1 MGRHRLDTD
10 LIPRVEPGV
19 RRRGLLEFARQWF
32 RGESVRD
39 IRAGN
44 TADSDQRSDP
54 TGGRQDSADHHAES
68 ELLDGR
74 SGGDLRSEQED
85 ILRGVEKVGEFSEV
99 VLERYIQLSRFVQ
112 ARGLEE
118 EFKAWLETSRSRAS

>member
-10 LIPRVEPGV
+10 LIPRIEPGA
-19 RRRGLLEFARQWF
+19 RRRGVLQFARLWL
-32 RGESVRD
+32 RGESFRD

-44 TADSDQRSDP
+44 TADSDQCATS
-54 TGGRQDSADHHAES
+54 TGGRQDSPDHHAES

-74 SGGDLRSEQED
+74 SRGDLRSKQED
-85 ILRGVEKVGEFSEV
+85 VLRGVEKVGEFSEV